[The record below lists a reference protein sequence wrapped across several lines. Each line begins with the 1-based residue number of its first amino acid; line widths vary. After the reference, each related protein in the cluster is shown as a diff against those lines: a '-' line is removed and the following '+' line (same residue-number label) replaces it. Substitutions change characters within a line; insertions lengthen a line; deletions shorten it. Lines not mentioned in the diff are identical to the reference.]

1 VCLPIDVTL
10 KCIPNNL
17 LHRLNIPSITLFSG
31 KYSEIASSFNLKNKQ
46 TYCERF
52 FLEINFYGLD
62 KLTAIKYSAV
72 TGFIIV

>member
-1 VCLPIDVTL
+1 MTL
-10 KCIPNNL
+10 DYNRAFIFCY
-17 LHRLNIPSITLFSG
+17 LNYDTSSITLFSG

-46 TYCERF
+46 TYCERI

-72 TGFIIV
+72 TGFIIA